1 MPHTPSAKKRVRQNA
16 RRRLQNRAGKAET
29 KTLAKRVLA
38 AVEAGDRALA
48 ETELKRA
55 QSKLDKIAKRRIL
68 HPNTTARKKSQLAKA
83 VVALR
88 AAKS

>member
-68 HPNTTARKKSQLAKA
+68 HPNTAARKKSQLAKA

>member
-1 MPHTPSAKKRVRQNA
+1 MPRTPSAKKRVRQNA

-68 HPNTTARKKSQLAKA
+68 HPNTAARKKSQLAKA